1 MNEGLM
7 GFLPFIVIFVLFYFM
22 LIRPQMKQAKEH
34 KAMIASLKN
43 GDEISTGSGILG
55 KITKLN
61 THYAAI
67 ESAKAVEIKIQRRA
81 RQASLSSRSA
91 STGLG
96 LARLAVHELG
106 VQHGKRGCLHL
117 AAEVSSA
124 RCHNP

>member
-1 MNEGLM
+1 MNECLM

-61 THYAAI
+61 THYATI
-67 ESAKAVEIKIQRRA
+67 EIANAVEIKIQKQSI
-81 RQASLSSRSA
+81 QALLPKGTIKSI
-91 STGLG
+91 
-96 LARLAVHELG
+96 
-106 VQHGKRGCLHL
+106 
-117 AAEVSSA
+117 
-124 RCHNP
+124 